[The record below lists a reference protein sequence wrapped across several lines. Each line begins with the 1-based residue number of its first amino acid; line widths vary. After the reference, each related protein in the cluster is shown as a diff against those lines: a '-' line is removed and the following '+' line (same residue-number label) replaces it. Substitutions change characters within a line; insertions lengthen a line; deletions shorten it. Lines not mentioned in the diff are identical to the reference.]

1 MGITFETRREAYEA
15 ALPKMGSMEDKV
27 LSILMEYGPQTAEE
41 IMDRMQT
48 RNANNVRPRL
58 TGLMKKG
65 FVKATGK
72 KMNCSGR
79 NVAIWEAVER
89 AGIQ

>member
-27 LSILMEYGPQTAEE
+27 LSILMEYGPQTAEK
-41 IMDRMQT
+41 IMARMHT
-48 RNANNVRPRL
+48 RNPNNVRPRL
-58 TGLMKKG
+58 TELMKRG
-65 FVKATGK
+65 LVKATGK
-72 KMNCSGR
+72 KMNRNKR
-79 NVAIWEAVER
+79 NVTIWEAVER